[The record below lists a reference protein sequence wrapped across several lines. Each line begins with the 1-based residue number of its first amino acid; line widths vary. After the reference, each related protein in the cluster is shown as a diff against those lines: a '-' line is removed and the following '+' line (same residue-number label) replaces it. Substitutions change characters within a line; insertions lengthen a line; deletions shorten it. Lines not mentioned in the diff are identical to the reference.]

1 MHCREK
7 RRLPDLSGVRH
18 EVRNGIFNP
27 WISSV
32 KQIHCELSLA
42 LSSSFIIFH
51 PPTMAPT
58 PPTPTIRS
66 SGILAAVLHLLH
78 FHPFPL
84 QPTHS
89 LLFSLWASYASFK
102 LGFSKSNLQEKSIR
116 KASEKHHFHFGAR
129 KGQCLCCHMQ
139 HSLINIQKTR
149 LSPLVVRH
157 PRLAMYKRTGF
168 CSSVDPAQQVVRQN
182 HWLDC
187 KLPGGSSQRLW
198 DGKSKTFAKACWILL
213 MPSRF
218 KLSSSVAANRD
229 LLWPQ
234 GSGISMLIQV
244 FAKIR
249 HLVM

>member
-1 MHCREK
+1 MRYDMYHMIWFICIIWIICIIWFICITQQMQ
-7 RRLPDLSGVRH
+7 V
-18 EVRNGIFNP
+18 VFNP
-27 WISSV
+27 WKSIHIWNYLDIFCQYICIEEAYGLTHSCYSDSSDRSDSSEWV
-32 KQIHCELSLA
+32 DDHPPMNGF
-42 LSSSFIIFH
+42 LSSRSF
-51 PPTMAPT
+51 
-58 PPTPTIRS
+58 
-66 SGILAAVLHLLH
+66 
-78 FHPFPL
+78 
-84 QPTHS
+84 
-89 LLFSLWASYASFK
+89 
-102 LGFSKSNLQEKSIR
+102 
-116 KASEKHHFHFGAR
+116 HFHFGAR

-149 LSPLVVRH
+149 LSPLVIRH
-157 PRLAMYKRTGF
+157 PRLAMYKRTGS

-187 KLPGGSSQRLW
+187 KLPGSSSQRLW
-198 DGKSKTFAKACWILL
+198 DSKSKTFAKACWILL